1 MKDELITFET
11 AKLAKKKG
19 FDSSHIEYRNLAS
32 GNIVLNW
39 TDKLECF
46 ETQKAANIARLP
58 TQSLLQKWLR
68 EVHNIDVHAQPFIM
82 KEGEHSYLPDESYSF
97 FLFKDGIYIS
107 DMVDFIDFEEAL
119 EMGLQ
124 KALKLIKS

>member
-1 MKDELITFET
+1 M
-11 AKLAKKKG
+11 
-19 FDSSHIEYRNLAS
+19 S
-32 GNIVLNW
+32 
-39 TDKLECF
+39 
-46 ETQKAANIARLP
+46 
-58 TQSLLQKWLR
+58 
-68 EVHNIDVHAQPFIM
+68 EVHNKDVHAQPFIM